1 MNNGFIYSL
10 LLTGPNVGQSLTAE
24 QIALWQPA
32 DGLLWLHLRYRE
44 PKARKWI
51 LNSGLQRVEM
61 DTLLATDTRPRV
73 LSSDKG
79 ILLALRGV
87 NLNPNSDPEDMVA
100 VRIYAEEHKIISTC
114 ERQLQSVIDVA
125 DAITQ
130 GKGPVDSAAFIMA
143 ICERLTQRKV
153 EFIGKLEEQLDELE
167 ERVVTQVNKTLRTDI
182 AELRRQTVVLR
193 RYLAPQREAFS
204 RMLQETSELFDD
216 NDKVRLREIHETLI
230 RVIEDLDA
238 IRDRASVTQ
247 EELQS
252 QQSEQVNQRLYF
264 LSLISAVFLPLGFLT
279 GLLGVNIGGIPG
291 AESNWAFA
299 AFCGGLFALIGL
311 QMYLFYRLKWL

>member
-1 MNNGFIYSL
+1 MKNGFIYSL
-10 LLTGPNVGQSLTAE
+10 LLTGPNAGQTLTDDQVAH
-24 QIALWQPA
+24 WQPE

-44 PKARKWI
+44 PQARKWI
-51 LNSGLQRVEM
+51 LNSGLHKVDM

-73 LSSDKG
+73 VNSKKG

-87 NLNPNSDPEDMVA
+87 NLNPNADPEDMVA

-114 ERQLQSVIDVA
+114 ERQLQSIIDVA
-125 DAITQ
+125 DSITH
-130 GKGPVDSAAFIMA
+130 GKGPIDTAAFIMA
-143 ICERLTQRKV
+143 VCERLTQRKV

-182 AELRRQTVVLR
+182 AELRRQTVVVR

-204 RMLQETSELFDD
+204 RMMQETNNLFDE
-216 NDKVRLREIHETLI
+216 NDKIRLREIHETLI

-291 AESNWAFA
+291 AETNWAFA
-299 AFCGGLFALIGL
+299 AFCGGLIALIGF